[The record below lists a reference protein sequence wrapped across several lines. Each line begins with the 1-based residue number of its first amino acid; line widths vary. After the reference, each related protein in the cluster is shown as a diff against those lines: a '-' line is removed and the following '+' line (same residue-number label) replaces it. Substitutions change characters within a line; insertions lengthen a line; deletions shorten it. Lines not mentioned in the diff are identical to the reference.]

1 MQCPACQ
8 PSRSPYSRAEVQCV
22 CCVHIVQVKHGIPN
36 EGIMRLLYRSAYV
49 VLIAFIACT
58 LPFFGD
64 LMGFF
69 GALGNGPTSFWM

>member
-1 MQCPACQ
+1 MFSVSKL
-8 PSRSPYSRAEVQCV
+8 SRTLYKHAEVQCIYHV
-22 CCVHIVQVKHGIPN
+22 LAVQVKNGIPN
-36 EGIMRLLYRSAYV
+36 EGIMRLIYRSAYV